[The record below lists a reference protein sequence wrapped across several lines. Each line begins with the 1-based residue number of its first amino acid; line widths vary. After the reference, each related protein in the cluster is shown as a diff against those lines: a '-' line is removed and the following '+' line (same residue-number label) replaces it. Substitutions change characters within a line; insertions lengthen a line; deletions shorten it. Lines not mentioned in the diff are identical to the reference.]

1 MVFYME
7 ENMIRRMLQVV
18 LALGLLLSIL
28 AGCGSGA
35 PSVDWTL
42 EVTGDVATPLSLS
55 YADLAAMPQI
65 ELTDVFMEKSEGEDL
80 ITAWSGVAVDEIW
93 KKAGVT
99 DYVVIVALAADG
111 YALEIPKSEMEGAI
125 IALKDAEGW
134 IANTDKDHGPIRIVC
149 PKAPANRWVFQ
160 LTELQVVGP

>member
-1 MVFYME
+1 MF
-7 ENMIRRMLQVV
+7 RRTLQLI
-18 LALGLLLSIL
+18 LALGLLLAVL

-35 PSVDWTL
+35 PNVDWTL
-42 EVTGDVATPLSLS
+42 EVTGDVATPLTLS

-65 ELTDVFMEKSEGEDL
+65 ELTDILMEKSEGEDQ
-80 ITAWSGVAVDEIW
+80 ITSWSGVPVDEIW
-93 KKAGVT
+93 KQAGVS
-99 DYVVIVALAADG
+99 DYSVVVVLAADG

-149 PKAPANRWVFQ
+149 PQSPANRWVFQ